1 MASVHCPLPLNASA
15 STLLPVLVPLNFT
28 DQLPARLLLGLGS
41 RVDVALLSVPL
52 VVAFVLLLA
61 GAGWGCCPR
70 RHCGGCIRCCRSS
83 YDTGPVGPV
92 TAASSVLTVVVALA
106 AAVLAGFAGLVTV
119 EYGAVARAGTCEVGA
134 AVDSLYAAAVAQANS
149 TRRHAAAVASVASVA
164 SLAGVVSGN
173 GTSGVGGGG
182 GGSVAQST
190 LLLATTYDAASSRAQ
205 SAAARASVL
214 QLTYRSADVYSAA
227 YGCLLSN
234 YVAGAQVGILDVVE
248 AAGAGEAVAR
258 QSLAALVDAA
268 ATVDALAVRAKGEF
282 QAPGG
287 PLLAKTVAFFSAASR
302 DESKVQRPREHEE
315 TAALEVLVLLVSSAL
330 LLALAALSVVS
341 VFSSRHY
348 AADHVGGTKQKWHR
362 GYVAPHKIQVRKME
376 AMWVQSRCTGV
387 LYVLAGLHALLFCA
401 AALAA
406 FAASDS
412 CYPAAVSSP
421 PSSFSPLVGIQRA
434 YHGDTGALLDDTF
447 ARELATM
454 GCSKSGAASIATTG
468 GSAADS
474 GSVLETTLLAG
485 APWYAATWSPGAA
498 GDVAFKVNPALGVGT
513 KLSVSAVALRG
524 LETKLINFVPATHCA
539 SLPDA
544 GAAAATRS
552 AAAAKV
558 EATRDGLLT
567 LLREAGGHVLQL
579 QQRMAAFKAQEAKT
593 RSNFATARSAALAVL
608 AAERETR
615 CSAVAKQYARVRG
628 TVCARKTALLLEIA
642 AHEVGFTCIAILG
655 AVAAAWLTTRLR
667 FNQAGSVDG
676 DGGGKGSRSRV
687 DPLPPPGHDQL
698 SMGYDDD
705 DFDVDQKEESA
716 RRGRSWERNGSPAN
730 SPASR
735 ERGENP
741 EHVVHL
747 GQGTDVTIIG
757 VAATPGRTLK
767 LRGVELSAGSR
778 VSIRNKQDG
787 SDIVIVGARSCPGQT
802 MTLDGAALSP
812 GSVMT
817 IHGVRSQAV
826 VGATAVVGTRS
837 MLWKIAEAQEAAR
850 RHEVATA
857 AVAGRVSASPSS
869 ASSPLPPPSS
879 MHLAQGTE
887 VTIYGV
893 AATPGRTLKLRGVE
907 LSAGSR
913 VSIKNKQDGSDIV
926 IVGACSSPGQTL
938 TLDGADLSQGAVMT
952 IHGQGQGQAART
964 QGQAV
969 VGASSSSS
977 AFSSPPLLSSSAA
990 SSSSSALVDAHHS
1003 ETAERARLIGLV
1015 LPADEQ
1021 FLWVAQRSVFELS
1034 PRSFETLV
1042 RQNETA
1048 PRSFHDPLL
1057 KYRDMV
1063 VEAKSALSGY
1073 SSLDRFGL
1081 TRLPTGQ
1088 DGTDIWEPAES
1099 ASPARSAKPAEAAE
1113 AVEPAKPENAAEA
1126 AEVGVRLGTRV
1137 MVRWGDGLEH
1147 TGIVSTTPQDT
1158 MQGQQLVKYIDGD
1171 EAWHDMRTTKY
1182 RVEPHQ
1188 LQFPNGSCKASNAEP
1203 EEAEEAKEA
1212 RSPRRRFSTKQSTLL
1227 GVPGKARSLVEKPSP
1242 SSSPHKARLT
1252 HKKANK
1258 RGSSLSSLAESLKED
1273 TGLATVSSMERN
1285 DRRVAVQKVI
1295 SSNGA
1300 ETLPEPNHQ
1309 PGPHGNPLYGGGGT
1323 DAGVG
1328 EHMSALEMKGVAT
1341 PPRNKKLR
1349 PLNLT
1354 PVVDA
1359 ATPERGGEGGGVS
1372 ETKGTPTDKTMGGR
1386 KSSSN
1391 RMLQFLKQKDSD
1403 GGGGSGVEVLI
1414 KTGDSS
1420 ARQRRRRRRRKG
1432 SPSSDDASED
1442 AASGGDRSSSG
1453 GGSGRRRRRRRDD
1466 RGDGGE
1472 EGNGNETGNGLD
1484 EGTEIASSPI
1494 TASSPGV
1501 ARSADTAA
1509 AAAAGVHDS
1518 AGGDAD
1524 AE

>member
-1 MASVHCPLPLNASA
+1 
-15 STLLPVLVPLNFT
+15 
-28 DQLPARLLLGLGS
+28 
-41 RVDVALLSVPL
+41 
-52 VVAFVLLLA
+52 
-61 GAGWGCCPR
+61 
-70 RHCGGCIRCCRSS
+70 
-83 YDTGPVGPV
+83 V

-149 TRRHAAAVASVASVA
+149 TRRHAAAVASVAS
-164 SLAGVVSGN
+164 LAGVVSGN
-173 GTSGVGGGG
+173 GTSGVGAGG

-234 YVAGAQVGILDVVE
+234 YVAGAQAGILDVVE

-258 QSLAALVDAA
+258 QSLAALVSAA

-287 PLLAKTVAFFSAASR
+287 PLLAKTVAFFSAASG

-348 AADHVGGTKQKWHR
+348 AANHIGGTKQKWHR
-362 GYVAPHKIQVRKME
+362 GYVPPHKIQVRQME

-434 YHGDTGALLDDTF
+434 YHDGTGALLDDTF

-454 GCSKSGAASIATTG
+454 GCSDGGAASIATTG

-474 GSVLETTLLAG
+474 SSVLETTLLAG

-498 GDVAFKVNPALGVGT
+498 GDVAFNVKPALGVGT
-513 KLSVSAVALRG
+513 MLSVSAVALRG

-567 LLREAGGHVLQL
+567 LLREAGGHILQL
-579 QQRMAAFKAQEAKT
+579 QQRMTAFKAQEAKT

-705 DFDVDQKEESA
+705 DFDVDQKEGSA

-787 SDIVIVGARSCPGQT
+787 SDIVIIGARSCPGKT

-850 RHEVATA
+850 RHEVGVRLGTRVMVRWGDGLEHTGIVSTTPQDTMQDQQLVKYIDGDEAWHDMRTTKYRVVATA

-869 ASSPLPPPSS
+869 ASSPLPRPSS
-879 MHLAQGTE
+879 MHLSQGTE
-887 VTIYGV
+887 VTIHGV

-913 VSIKNKQDGSDIV
+913 VSIKNEQDGSDIV
-926 IVGACSSPGQTL
+926 IIGARSCPGQTL

-952 IHGQGQGQAART
+952 IHGQGEGQAART
-964 QGQAV
+964 IHGAQGQAV

-977 AFSSPPLLSSSAA
+977 SSSSSSVFSSPPLLSSSAA

-1003 ETAERARLIGLV
+1003 EIAERARLIGLV

-1034 PRSFETLV
+1034 PRSLETLA
-1042 RQNETA
+1042 RQNEA
-1048 PRSFHDPLL
+1048 PLL
-1057 KYRDMV
+1057 KYRKMV
-1063 VEAKSALSGY
+1063 AEAKSGY

-1081 TRLPTGQ
+1081 ARLPTGQ

-1099 ASPARSAKPAEAAE
+1099 ASPARSAKPAEP
-1113 AVEPAKPENAAEA
+1113 VE
-1126 AEVGVRLGTRV
+1126 
-1137 MVRWGDGLEH
+1137 
-1147 TGIVSTTPQDT
+1147 S
-1158 MQGQQLVKYIDGD
+1158 
-1171 EAWHDMRTTKY
+1171 
-1182 RVEPHQ
+1182 
-1188 LQFPNGSCKASNAEP
+1188 
-1203 EEAEEAKEA
+1203 EEAEEV
-1212 RSPRRRFSTKQSTLL
+1212 RSSPQRRFSTKQSALL
-1227 GVPGKARSLVEKPSP
+1227 GVPGKARSLVENPSP
-1242 SSSPHKARLT
+1242 SSSPHKARPA
-1252 HKKANK
+1252 HKKVNE
-1258 RGSSLSSLAESLKED
+1258 RGSSLSSLTESLKEN
-1273 TGLATVSSMERN
+1273 TGLATASSMERD
-1285 DRRVAVQKVI
+1285 DRRVVVQKVI

-1323 DAGVG
+1323 NAGVG
-1328 EHMSALEMKGVAT
+1328 EHMGALEMKGVPT
-1341 PPRNKKLR
+1341 PPRNKKLP
-1349 PLNLT
+1349 PLM
-1354 PVVDA
+1354 DA
-1359 ATPERGGEGGGVS
+1359 ATPERGGGEGGGS
-1372 ETKGTPTDKTMGGR
+1372 ETKGTPADRTMGGR
-1386 KSSSN
+1386 KSSSK
-1391 RMLQFLKQKDSD
+1391 RMLQFLKQNDGD
-1403 GGGGSGVEVLI
+1403 GGSGSGSGVEVLI
-1414 KTGDSS
+1414 KPGDSS
-1420 ARQRRRRRRRKG
+1420 ARQRRRRRRKG

-1442 AASGGDRSSSG
+1442 AASSGDRNSSG
-1453 GGSGRRRRRRRDD
+1453 GGSGRRRRRRRNDI
-1466 RGDGGE
+1466 GE
-1472 EGNGNETGNGLD
+1472 EGNGLD
-1484 EGTEIASSPI
+1484 EGTARASEIASSPF
-1494 TASSPGV
+1494 TAS
-1501 ARSADTAA
+1501 SADTAA
-1509 AAAAGVHDS
+1509 ASAEWYQQTAAPGVHDS
-1518 AGGDAD
+1518 AGGGAD
-1524 AE
+1524 AEETGAALRGLARAAEGDAAKADKL